1 MNAMNKKELP
11 LILSVVITTLFFT
24 LVIYMGF
31 TNSNNNYRSFRME
44 NIADATLSGDIT
56 VNDAR
61 SIQKIEDIETVAL
74 FDSHR
79 DSAIVEGQILAINYQ
94 DKGYNSLIEDGI
106 LREGRFPETKDEIVL
121 SKSLQNEL
129 KLELGSKIEIEK
141 GIRYVDGQEIDS
153 LSTLTDKEEFI
164 SNELI
169 EYTIVGF
176 TENVYNKMTQV
187 HYGATMLED
196 NSKNYNILLRFNDFE
211 DAYFK
216 KDEIVSKIEEKTGG
230 KAIDLNF
237 VENVIRYYGV
247 EEPFYQRLLP
257 KLVTVFSVIGVILLF
272 VFFIKNIF
280 TIWGIRKIREL
291 SIYKSIGSTDFQIY
305 TRLLKEAIWTS
316 IIPIFFGHMAGYF
329 LINKIYQK
337 VQIINGVEMIE
348 EMPFNNMLSAC
359 IVLVSLITV
368 LLSVIAPARK
378 ISKINIIDG
387 IKGKFNIK
395 DIKRRQHDN
404 LWKELQI
411 NNSKTII
418 SQRSISILGVFI
430 VTVFIIVLAM
440 ATYYREYGYFEKDY
454 NITITYISKQKE
466 IPTVLEEIVETTPN
480 QKAYI
485 STSKY
490 ITAPMELEFSD
501 EFKDLKLD
509 KDLIE
514 EGNRLGKNFLEG
526 EFYALDDQAFEEVGG
541 KKGEVL
547 LLNKTQKDPKEPLSN
562 AIYIPYFKPVDE
574 LNYRIA
580 DDEEGQLRKIKI
592 DQIIDDLKGYQDRL
606 LPFQVRLYTD
616 FENYQKLM
624 KDWNKEY
631 KDNYGQDII
640 SYYSLEMKVNEQDIK
655 DSHEIIE
662 TRLNDSISY
671 DERYNILTGDEIKTA
686 HSKDIK
692 SLSYLMG
699 GFALIIFILNVT
711 NGYSTINLSLL
722 NRKKE
727 IGTLYSCGMNKSEL
741 KKKITS
747 SFITEQIKSFFVVIL
762 LSTILMY
769 IIPILSRTFTPKIL
783 FSYFDY
789 LTFIIFAGL
798 IYGVNILIHHFA
810 VNKILNRPVIELIK

>member
-1 MNAMNKKELP
+1 
-11 LILSVVITTLFFT
+11 
-24 LVIYMGF
+24 
-31 TNSNNNYRSFRME
+31 ME
-44 NIADATLSGDIT
+44 NIADATLSGDLT
-56 VNDAR
+56 VDDVR
-61 SIQKIEDIETVAL
+61 SIQEIEDMETVAS

-79 DSAIVEGQILAINYQ
+79 DSAIVEGRLLAINYQ

-129 KLELGSKIEIEK
+129 KLELGSRIEIEK

-153 LSTLTDKEEFI
+153 LSILTDKEEFI
-164 SNELI
+164 TNETK

-187 HYGATMLED
+187 HYGATMLKD
-196 NSKNYNILLRFNDFE
+196 NSKSYNVLLRFNDFQ

-230 KAIDLNF
+230 KAVELNF
-237 VENVIRYYGV
+237 VESVIRYYGV
-247 EEPFYQRLLP
+247 DKPIYQRLLP
-257 KLVTVFSVIGVILLF
+257 KLVTVFSMIGVILLF

-329 LINKIYQK
+329 LINKVNQK
-337 VQIINGVEMIE
+337 VQAIQGVEIIE
-348 EMPFNNMLSAC
+348 TIPFSIMLTAC
-359 IVLVSLITV
+359 IVFVSLITV
-368 LLSVIAPARK
+368 LLSVISPARK

-387 IKGKFNIK
+387 IKGNFNIK
-395 DIKRRQHDN
+395 NIKRRQHEN

-430 VTVFIIVLAM
+430 VAIFNIILAM

-454 NITITYISKQKE
+454 NITTTYISKQKE
-466 IPTVLEEIVETTPN
+466 IPSVLEEIVEMIPN

-485 STSKY
+485 SASKY
-490 ITAPMELEFSD
+490 ITVPMEMEFSD

-514 EGNRLGKNFLEG
+514 KGDRLRKNFLEG
-526 EFYALDDQAFEEVGG
+526 EIYALDDQAFKEIGG

-547 LLNKTQKDPKEPLSN
+547 LLNKTQKDPKDPLSK

-574 LNYRIA
+574 LNYRIVN
-580 DDEEGQLRKIKI
+580 DEEGQLRKIKI
-592 DQIIDDLKGYQDRL
+592 DQIIYDLKGYEDRL

-616 FENYQKLM
+616 FDNYQKLR

-631 KDNYGQDII
+631 KDNYGRDII
-640 SYYSLEMKVNEQDIK
+640 NYYSLEMKVNEEDLK
-655 DSHEIIE
+655 DSRELIE

-671 DERYNILTGDEIKTA
+671 DERYNILTGDEIKKA
-686 HSKDIK
+686 HLTDLK
-692 SLSYLMG
+692 SLSYMLG
-699 GFALIIFILNVT
+699 AFALIIFILNIT
-711 NGYSTINLSLL
+711 NGYSSINLSLL
-722 NRKKE
+722 NRKK
-727 IGTLYSCGMNKSEL
+727 K
-741 KKKITS
+741 
-747 SFITEQIKSFFVVIL
+747 
-762 LSTILMY
+762 
-769 IIPILSRTFTPKIL
+769 
-783 FSYFDY
+783 
-789 LTFIIFAGL
+789 
-798 IYGVNILIHHFA
+798 
-810 VNKILNRPVIELIK
+810 

>member
-1 MNAMNKKELP
+1 MSAMNKKNLP

-24 LVIYMGF
+24 FVFYMGF
-31 TNSNNNYRSFRME
+31 TNSNNNYRNFRME

-56 VNDAR
+56 VHDAR
-61 SIQKIEDIETVAL
+61 SIQEIEDIETVAL

-79 DSAIVEGQILAINYQ
+79 DSAIVEGHLLAISYQ

-129 KLELGSKIEIEK
+129 KLELGSKIQIEK
-141 GIRYVDGQEIDS
+141 GIRYIDGKEIDS

-164 SNELI
+164 SNETK

-187 HYGATMLED
+187 HYGATMLKD
-196 NSKNYNILLRFNDFE
+196 NSKNYDVLLRFKDFQ

-216 KDEIVSKIEEKTGG
+216 KDEIVSKIEGKIGG
-230 KAIDLNF
+230 KTIDLNF
-237 VENVIRYYGV
+237 VESVIRYYGV
-247 EEPFYQRLLP
+247 DKPIYQRLLS
-257 KLVTVFSVIGVILLF
+257 KSVIVLSAIGVVLLF

-280 TIWGIRKIREL
+280 TIWGIRQIREL

-305 TRLLKEAIWTS
+305 IHLLKEAIWTS
-316 IIPIFFGHMAGYF
+316 IIPIFFGHMLGYF

-337 VQIINGVEMIE
+337 VQAINGVEIIE
-348 EMPFNNMLSAC
+348 KMPFNIMLSVC

-368 LLSVIAPARK
+368 ILSVIAPARK

-387 IKGKFNIK
+387 IKGNFNIK
-395 DIKRRQHDN
+395 NIRRKQHNN

-418 SQRSISILGVFI
+418 SQRSISTIGVFI
-430 VTVFIIVLAM
+430 VAVFMIVLAM
-440 ATYYREYGYFEKDY
+440 AAYYREYGYFEKDY

-466 IPTVLEEIVETTPN
+466 IPSVLEEITKEIPN
-480 QKAYI
+480 VKAYI

-490 ITAPMELEFSD
+490 ITVPMELKFSD

-509 KDLIE
+509 KDLINE
-514 EGNRLGKNFLEG
+514 YDRLGKNFLEG
-526 EFYALDDQAFEEVGG
+526 EFYALDDQAFKEIGGG
-541 KKGEVL
+541 KGEIL
-547 LLNKTQKDPKEPLSN
+547 LLNKTQRDPKEPLSK
-562 AIYIPYFKPVDE
+562 ATYIPYFKPLNK
-574 LNYRIA
+574 LNYRIT
-580 DDEEGQLRKIKI
+580 DDKEGQLREIKI

-606 LPFQVRLYTD
+606 LPFQMRLYTD

-624 KDWNKEY
+624 EDWNKEY
-631 KDNYGQDII
+631 KDNYGRDII
-640 SYYSLEMKVNEQDIK
+640 NYYSLEMKVSEEDLK
-655 DSHEIIE
+655 DSRELIEI
-662 TRLNDSISY
+662 RLNDSISY

-686 HSKDIK
+686 HSKDVK
-692 SLSYLMG
+692 SLSYMMG

-711 NGYSTINLSLL
+711 NGYSSISLSLL

-727 IGTLYSCGMNKSEL
+727 IGILYSCGMDKIEL
-741 KKKITS
+741 KKKLTH
-747 SFITEQIKSFFVVIL
+747 SFIMEQIKSFFIVIL
-762 LSTILMY
+762 LSTILIF
-769 IIPILSRTFTPKIL
+769 IIPIFSWTVTPKIL

-789 LTFIIFAGL
+789 LIFILFAGL
-798 IYGVNILIHHFA
+798 IYGVNILIHRSA
-810 VNKILNRPVIELIK
+810 VNKILDMPVIEVIK